1 VRLALL
7 ALVAALLPAAG
18 PGPAPPGAARAG
30 ALLHDV
36 HISHTRLV
44 IEGTTIAGR
53 VRVFHDDLQLALR
66 ALAGDSTLLVT
77 AEDRVDRLFQRYAA
91 AQLRLE
97 ADGRPVRLA
106 VTASG
111 TERDPTGQEVVWYVL
126 EGTVERPVS
135 RLVMRQGLFFDMYRD
150 QQNIVQLLRMP
161 GEERRTLYFTAMAP
175 RDQVVEF

>member
-7 ALVAALLPAAG
+7 ALAAGLVPAAG
-18 PGPAPPGAARAG
+18 AGGPVRAPRAPAA
-30 ALLHDV
+30 LHDV

-44 IEGTTIAGR
+44 IEGSTIAGR

-77 AEDRVDRLFQRYAA
+77 GADRADRLFERYFGAHV
-91 AQLRLE
+91 RLE
-97 ADGRPVRLA
+97 ADGQPIRLT

-111 TERDPTGQEVVWYVL
+111 AERDPSAQEVVWYL
-126 EGTVERPVS
+126 MEGTVERPVS
-135 RLVMRQGLFFDMYRD
+135 RLVLRQGLFFDMYRD

-161 GEERRTLYFTAMAP
+161 GEERRTLYFSAQDP
-175 RDQVVEF
+175 REQVLTF